1 MINIMGD
8 VKFYIIKGWR
18 IVSHSHTEEYLKTIY
33 TVDTLDEVMKAL
45 QRVDSWQ
52 YFKVESVEPVYF
64 WD

>member
-1 MINIMGD
+1 MSK

-18 IVSHSHTEEYLKTIY
+18 IVCHDGTEEYIKTTY

-45 QRVDSWQ
+45 YRVGSWQ
-52 YFKVESVEPVYF
+52 YFKVDSVEPVYY

>member
-1 MINIMGD
+1 MGA

-18 IVSHSHTEEYLKTIY
+18 IVHHDSTEEYIKTTY
-33 TVDTLDEVMKAL
+33 TVDSLNDVMKAL

>member
-1 MINIMGD
+1 MGA

-18 IVSHSHTEEYLKTIY
+18 IVHHNGTEEYLKTTY
-33 TVDTLDEVMKAL
+33 TVDSLNDVMQAL
-45 QRVDSWQ
+45 EQVGTWQ